1 MDDAANA
8 MYYVNKRTRDEFV
21 RLFAELKAD
30 VLKVQEGSAIFG
42 QDEDRAKELHK
53 IGEIN
58 GFLKTQFD
66 VADLPKTKAATVR
79 GLLELTKDFTNE
91 IITKQTKYV
100 EAGRSSRKINT
111 LWRTL
116 GGLVDGNNDVP
127 DVHGQYARLSTNDK
141 TAIRAQRREYERL
154 INEFR
159 ALRPPP
165 PIGGNPIID
174 NHIKAQKKFL
184 TLFQRFLQKAG
195 VRATVLPSVLS
206 IPTVAIFD
214 PSFTPQYFPIDERI
228 ARTFAHEAA
237 CLSHLPVWTRY
248 EDLCAA
254 VDQLSKLTLAQQTP
268 YYYSNPSNPTSI
280 LLKHSAGSGKTAA
293 MTLACSLFVRAGY
306 LPIIVTTEALA
317 ADTTYEKAI
326 FIECADWNIQQL
338 LQSNGRRNL
347 IEMVEETTSKP
358 TVEQVIHSGRR
369 LYRKMAT
376 TTNDQ
381 IWNPKLKMTFKD
393 FSRICQTILHG
404 KYIPHGIAGQ
414 ILNDRAPI
422 INGKKNYLWKTVIL
436 MDEVQTMMDE
446 PPPPPGNFDYQTM
459 PYGDIRNVILALWA
473 ARENTNEG
481 PVVIAASATPGN
493 SEFEL
498 AMILNLLC
506 TASEGYKFTNRQVY
520 LGWDQSDP
528 SKTYSTDKPRLAKA
542 FKAAH
547 PDPKN
552 LLARM
557 ALGRV
562 SYYDSSASK
571 SVPPMR
577 VVPVH
582 VELTGDQQT
591 TQTKMLQTLANKIKL
606 EQRADGSWE
615 IQRDYGSQFMQGQN
629 SYKDNYTQQLKTFA
643 DGVKGNS
650 IIAQTDAGNKI
661 LYKVRNNGYFLPP
674 KNSGGADSVIR
685 TQEDYAKWKEIAPII
700 SPLYTRTIDCLQ
712 MNKIRGV
719 RKQYV
724 YINLDSKAP
733 QGSGLFCQ
741 MLGSLLRY
749 NDVERPIDGNVYNGN
764 YARVTT
770 SNLSA
775 MLDLFN
781 SAENQNGSVIDIIVL
796 DRSTKEGVSLFG
808 VGAVY
813 IVGVIDSEAD
823 LVQSVARAFRNC
835 RTDPKELYPP
845 MHDVPV
851 MLVTPFVNDSP
862 VHALLTEVKKA
873 NVKNDI
879 SSDQLAEIL
888 KTASFDRDLLKR
900 ENDAALVSNK
910 KLTEFLKM

>member
-1 MDDAANA
+1 MEQLANEN
-8 MYYVNKRTRDEFV
+8 YYVNKLTRDEFV

-30 VLKVQEGSAIFG
+30 VLKVQEGAAVFG
-42 QDEDRAKELHK
+42 TAEDMLHDESK
-53 IGEIN
+53 ISEIN
-58 GFLKTQFD
+58 RILKTQFD
-66 VADLPKTKAATVR
+66 AADMPKTKAATVR

-91 IITKQTKYV
+91 IITKQQKYV
-100 EAGRSSRKINT
+100 EAGRLSRKVRT

-116 GGLVDGNNDVP
+116 DDLVDKQDSVSDIHKTFEKLSRND
-127 DVHGQYARLSTNDK
+127 QN
-141 TAIRAQRREYERL
+141 AIQAKRREYERL
-154 INEFR
+154 LNEFR
-159 ALRPPP
+159 ALNPPP
-165 PIGGNPIID
+165 PIGSNPTID
-174 NHIKAQKKFL
+174 NHIREQKKFL
-184 TLFQRFLQKAG
+184 TLFQRFLQRAG
-195 VRATVLPSVLS
+195 IRPTVPPSVRS

-214 PSFTPQYFPIDERI
+214 PRFTPQYFAIDERI
-228 ARTFAHEAA
+228 AGTFANEAF
-237 CLSHLPVWTRY
+237 CLSDLPVFQRY

-254 VDQLSKLTLAQQTP
+254 VDQPSKLTLAQQTP

-280 LLKHSAGSGKTAA
+280 LLNHSAGSGKTAA

-317 ADTTYEKAI
+317 ADTTYEKAV

-347 IEMVEETTSKP
+347 IELVEETTSKP

-376 TTNDQ
+376 TTNDD
-381 IWNPKLKMTFKD
+381 IWDPSLKMKFKD
-393 FSRICQTILHG
+393 FSHMCRSILMGYKPSGIHG
-404 KYIPHGIAGQ
+404 K
-414 ILNDRAPI
+414 ILADRAPF
-422 INGKKNYLWKTVIL
+422 INGKQNFLWKTVIL

-446 PPPPPGNFDYQTM
+446 LPPTEGTFNYETTPF
-459 PYGDIRNVILALWA
+459 GDIRNVILALWA
-473 ARENTNEG
+473 ARRDTYEG

-506 TASEGYKFTNRQVY
+506 TESEGYKFTNRPY
-520 LGWDQSDP
+520 YKGWQDPSDP
-528 SKTYSTDKPRLAKA
+528 QSFTYEKEKPRLIKA

-547 PDPKN
+547 PDPKK

-591 TQTKMLQTLANKIKL
+591 TQAKMLQKLATEIRL

-615 IQRDYGSQFMQGQN
+615 IQRDYGSQFMRGQTDHRKN
-629 SYKDNYTQQLKTFA
+629 SESLRTFTA
-643 DGVKGNS
+643 QVKGNS
-650 IIAQTDAGNKI
+650 IIAQTASGNTI
-661 LYKVRNNGYFLPP
+661 LGKVRNNGYFVPP
-674 KNSGGADSVIR
+674 KVKGGPDSVIR
-685 TQEDYAKWKEIAPII
+685 TREDYAKWKEIAPII

-712 MNKIRGV
+712 MNKIRGI

-733 QGSGLFCQ
+733 QGSDLFCK

-749 NDVERPIDGNVYNGN
+749 NEVDRPTDGNVYNGN

-770 SNLSA
+770 SNLST

-781 SAENQNGSVIDIIVL
+781 SAENQNGAVIDIIVL

-813 IVGVIDSEAD
+813 IVGVMDSETD

-835 RTDPKELYPP
+835 RTDPSELYPP
-845 MHDVPV
+845 LHDVPV
-851 MLVTPFVNDSP
+851 MLMTPFANDSP
-862 VHALLTEVKKA
+862 VHSILAEVNNA
-873 NVKNDI
+873 NVKNDLKP
-879 SSDQLAEIL
+879 DQMAEIL
-888 KTASFDRDLLKR
+888 KTASFDRDILRR
-900 ENDAALVSNK
+900 ENDAAMVANK